1 MAVLRAHRIALL
13 LRRRLDPPG
22 HGRRTNATLRRQAA
36 LVEEAKGALARGAR
50 TVGPSS
56 TKAHSA
62 YICKGGLFFPQPACR
77 KKKATMSANAIMKNQ
92 IKVGLELHYVNINK
106 QSPAL
111 ARSASAL
118 SKMKKEVNVACG
130 STMCVGKAAW
140 VVVASFHSTR

>member
-1 MAVLRAHRIALL
+1 
-13 LRRRLDPPG
+13 
-22 HGRRTNATLRRQAA
+22 
-36 LVEEAKGALARGAR
+36 
-50 TVGPSS
+50 
-56 TKAHSA
+56 
-62 YICKGGLFFPQPACR
+62 
-77 KKKATMSANAIMKNQ
+77 MSANAIMKNQ

-140 VVVASFHSTR
+140 VVVASFHSTRLLCLAPFTKWQTQV

>member
-62 YICKGGLFFPQPACR
+62 YICKV
-77 KKKATMSANAIMKNQ
+77 ATL
-92 IKVGLELHYVNINK
+92 VRRY
-106 QSPAL
+106 
-111 ARSASAL
+111 RSAATWKAGL
-118 SKMKKEVNVACG
+118 S
-130 STMCVGKAAW
+130 
-140 VVVASFHSTR
+140 